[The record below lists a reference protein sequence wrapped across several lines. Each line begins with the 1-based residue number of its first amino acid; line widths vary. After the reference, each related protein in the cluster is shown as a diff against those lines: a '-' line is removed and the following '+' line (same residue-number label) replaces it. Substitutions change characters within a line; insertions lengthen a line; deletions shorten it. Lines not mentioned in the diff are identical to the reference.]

1 MEKSVL
7 TSKTTSTTPFSIND
21 ILTKNNT
28 SIIPRSPDL
37 SRVNTSSE
45 NDCQFDKSDNVSET
59 KSESGIHE
67 QINYCKKTGFRGSLQ
82 YYNNNN
88 NRSPYQPLDRRRSL
102 DCFLVKSE
110 SQNEDYDGLR
120 NGDVKSGYFNF
131 MARETPLDMRRCNN
145 DDSGENIW
153 FKIVRFHVIYSF
165 SI

>member
-1 MEKSVL
+1 MEKPVL

-37 SRVNTSSE
+37 SRVNNSAE
-45 NDCQFDKSDNVSET
+45 RDCQFDKSDNVSET

-67 QINYCKKTGFRGSLQ
+67 QINYCKKSGFRGSLQ

-102 DCFLVKSE
+102 DCFLVKSDN
-110 SQNEDYDGLR
+110 QNEDYDGLR
-120 NGDVKSGYFNF
+120 NGDVKNGYFNF

-145 DDSGENIW
+145 DDSGENMT
-153 FKIVRFHVIYSF
+153 FYYSI
-165 SI
+165 SL